1 MNQQIY
7 LLPEIILT
15 FMPFIFLF
23 TIGAYIFTKGIKDED
38 ELTKIINNSN
48 QSHSD
53 KRILHSSILKEKKL
67 NFAEKQNAKLNLL
80 GVNYKFEFLVSISLA
95 LFILG
100 SLISKSLFKAGPVLM
115 VYLGAI
121 LSCLVFVKI
130 NGLIEKKKDE
140 LTIEFLEKLRDI
152 TSYLSIGK
160 SLGNAIDD
168 VLRTGHISPVMA
180 REFEAVKVDMRTG
193 RMIHE
198 AFYAMYQRLSINEI
212 RIFAQTIKVFEE
224 TGGNLIEIMKSQD
237 AFFTS
242 KIETKNAQKVFIS
255 ELKTSQKF
263 IVGIPLIMVI
273 GVFIINPSFFGDFY
287 GTGMGQIIA
296 IIAISLLLIG
306 LYCSNSLAKLK

>member
-38 ELTKIINNSN
+38 VLTKIINNSN